1 MDYNK
6 VIQELSTIFKTKEQA
21 SDYTWLV
28 FLYDLNLVNN
38 VLYHLHY
45 KKDEAL
51 RVPERYSVAY
61 ADIADYYNRYYG
73 GKNGK
78 TQRI

>member
-6 VIQELSTIFKTKEQA
+6 VIKELSTIFKTETQA
-21 SDYTWLV
+21 SDYAWLV
-28 FLYDLNLVNN
+28 FMYDLNLVNN

-51 RVPERYSVAY
+51 RVPPRYGVAY
-61 ADIADYYNRYYG
+61 ADIADYYNTYYG
-73 GKNGK
+73 GQNAKK
-78 TQRI
+78 VS